1 MEVERNINMTEA
13 TDPIAAAVDMMTLKS
28 QPNTLKKKPGVIGEV
43 AKERF
48 VSVTALQTLN

>member
-1 MEVERNINMTEA
+1 MEVERNIDMTEA

-28 QPNTLKKKPGVIGEV
+28 QPNTLKKKLGVIGEV

-48 VSVTALQTLN
+48 VSVTVLQTLN